1 MDMATTAPVQGGE
14 EGQLRGPAGTGRGA
28 DADAAAAADADTDA
42 RNGGTC
48 GVLGQI
54 EDERLQLMGLL
65 VRTHRRLTE
74 ILGRE
79 LEESAGIPLVF
90 FDVLIHVAAAPDGYL
105 TMSRLSNDVSLTTG
119 GVTRLV
125 DRMVDAGLVVREHC
139 PSDRRSIHVVLTP
152 KGRVVLDEAVAAHI
166 DSIDRH
172 LMARLDTQERA
183 ALSAALNKVLASDT

>member
-1 MDMATTAPVQGGE
+1 MDMATTAPLQGGG
-14 EGQLRGPAGTGRGA
+14 EGQQLRRPAETDPGA
-28 DADAAAAADADTDA
+28 DAG
-42 RNGGTC
+42 NGGTC

-79 LEESAGIPLVF
+79 LEQSAGIPLVF

-105 TMSRLSNDVSLTTG
+105 TMSRLSTDVSLTTG

-125 DRMVDAGLVVREHC
+125 DRMVEAGLVAREHC

-152 KGRVVLDEAVAAHI
+152 EGRAVLEQAVAAHI
-166 DSIDRH
+166 DGIDRH
-172 LMARLDTQERA
+172 LVAPLDAAERA
-183 ALSAALNKVLASDT
+183 ALSTALNKVLASET